1 MRTYHRDTAANGHG
15 VPEVVFRGSLIR
27 DELVGLFSRGNAGEH
42 EPRLLVTGLP
52 ARLKRC
58 RQYRTRMCRQES
70 FRDEKSH
77 GYHWHHSRVSHPER
91 PDRLPLAMRSAM
103 WMTMIL
109 GEKVERLGNRAE
121 VKATPRSTR
130 SVFSP
135 GYRAWRKPHVLT
147 AIRSPITLRFDPY
160 NQRRESVG
168 YSACRER
175 RVSVGCYS
183 CGAPARRSISLISSR
198 ANASSHDSMK

>member
-1 MRTYHRDTAANGHG
+1 MRLTAIECPKWSSAAAS
-15 VPEVVFRGSLIR
+15 FAMSLW
-27 DELVGLFSRGNAGEH
+27 DCFSRGNAGEH

-52 ARLKRC
+52 ARLRRC

-77 GYHWHHSRVSHPER
+77 GYHWHHSRVNHPEH

-121 VKATPRSTR
+121 VKATRRSTR

-160 NQRRESVG
+160 NPRWKVLDIQLAESAVSPPAAIPAVLRRGGQSV
-168 YSACRER
+168 
-175 RVSVGCYS
+175 
-183 CGAPARRSISLISSR
+183 
-198 ANASSHDSMK
+198 